1 MQWVWDSQSAIPSK
15 FNQVKPKA
23 NLSSII
29 SCEMFWPLFVNSA
42 ERSGSKFGWFLTLV
56 ILAVVTGAGIAGY
69 IFYKYR
75 LRVCLHAFN
84 IWTSFFLSI
93 LGYWF
98 VSLLARNDVI
108 IQHFLF
114 PIAVLHGLRDHGYH
128 VAIHATWQQPEQW
141 SFNRSPATTA
151 WRNGVR

>member
-1 MQWVWDSQSAIPSK
+1 MLVLVREQYHATSLIKTEGILVI
-15 FNQVKPKA
+15 NY
-23 NLSSII
+23 
-29 SCEMFWPLFVNSA
+29 
-42 ERSGSKFGWFLTLV
+42 FLTFVSQFCRKKWIQIWMVPHPCDPSCCDWFRYCWLY
-56 ILAVVTGAGIAGY
+56 ILQIQASGM
-69 IFYKYR
+69 
-75 LRVCLHAFN
+75 LHAFN

-93 LGYWF
+93 MGYWF

-151 WRNGVR
+151 WHDGVR